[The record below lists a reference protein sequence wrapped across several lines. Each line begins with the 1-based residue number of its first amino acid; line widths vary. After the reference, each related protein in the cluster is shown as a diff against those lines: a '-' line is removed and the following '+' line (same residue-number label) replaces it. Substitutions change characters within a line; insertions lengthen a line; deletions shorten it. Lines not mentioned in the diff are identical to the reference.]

1 MNYLVGFLLKLVL
14 IRINTEIQSQSLVEK
29 KAQKGLSKVYVER
42 DSLSATRREC
52 TLGEINLVVLQI
64 CDNFTEGD
72 GGKRY

>member
-14 IRINTEIQSQSLVEK
+14 IRINTEVQSQSLVEK
-29 KAQKGLSKVYVER
+29 KAQKGLFKVCVER
-42 DSLSATRREC
+42 DSLPATRRER

-72 GGKRY
+72 AGKR